1 MYGTDSGIYVSDRWP
16 KDKSAKPRRVL
27 DVSQVTQIDT
37 LEEYQLLLVLSNK
50 TLSSYPMEALEL
62 SEGQTSQAKKPKKI
76 QGHANF
82 FKAGIG
88 LGRHLVC
95 SVKTSTM
102 STTIKVF
109 EPMDH
114 LAKGKKKSAV
124 SKMFQ
129 SGQEALK
136 PFKVCNRPAQAFGL
150 FSKWRL
156 LTYFFFG
163 RNTTFL
169 QNRPRSI
176 SFAQLSVLVVLVVSR
191 WLVLRQPRRN
201 RCWTK
206 PIRRLTLLLEG
217 KTSSPFILSD

>member
-1 MYGTDSGIYVSDRWP
+1 M
-16 KDKSAKPRRVL
+16 L

-50 TLSSYPMEALEL
+50 TLSSYPLDALEVPD
-62 SEGQTSQAKKPKKI
+62 GQTSQAKKPKKI

-95 SVKTSTM
+95 SVKTSAL

-129 SGQEALK
+129 SGQDTLK
-136 PFKVCNRPAQAFGL
+136 PFKVCDSSFQC
-150 FSKWRL
+150 FSI
-156 LTYFFFG
+156 FFFLFFKPADMS
-163 RNTTFL
+163 FL
-169 QNRPRSI
+169 IGILHPR
-176 SFAQLSVLVVLVVSR
+176 
-191 WLVLRQPRRN
+191 
-201 RCWTK
+201 
-206 PIRRLTLLLEG
+206 
-217 KTSSPFILSD
+217 